1 MAAVRDEI
9 LVPRMEAGIEGG
21 CPTAP
26 QEPEVE
32 LSTLMP
38 SRQPQRDRNEQGG
51 LDMVANNRISAVLVS
66 TDLERSQRFYETK
79 VGLTLSPGTIKN
91 HLLFECGD
99 GTTLLVYGRGKGNS
113 ADHTQVRFWS
123 TDIARDVAG
132 LAANGIEFDEY
143 DTETFKTV
151 DHIVTAAGIG
161 RSAWFKDP
169 DGNTIAVF
177 QPE

>member
-1 MAAVRDEI
+1 
-9 LVPRMEAGIEGG
+9 
-21 CPTAP
+21 
-26 QEPEVE
+26 
-32 LSTLMP
+32 
-38 SRQPQRDRNEQGG
+38 
-51 LDMVANNRISAVLVS
+51 MVASNRISAVLVS

-79 VGLTLSPGTIKN
+79 VGLTLSSETIKN

-99 GTTLLVYGRGKGNS
+99 GTTLLIYGRGSGNK

-123 TDIARDVAG
+123 TDIDKDVSV
-132 LAANGIEFDEY
+132 LAANGVEFDEY
-143 DTETFKTV
+143 DTETFKTI
-151 DHIVTAAGIG
+151 DHIVTSGGIG